1 MNKEKLRFSHIGIPT
16 ADRELPIY
24 AEGIKVHLNNFA
36 DEAYNVEWLRF
47 EPGSPLPE
55 ILKTTAHVAYEVDDL
70 DEALQGEKVIV
81 APFEGGPNLTCAFI
95 EADGYAVE
103 LMKRG

>member
-1 MNKEKLRFSHIGIPT
+1 MKPGFKFSHIGIPT
-16 ADRELPIY
+16 KDRKLPIY
-24 AEGIKVHLNNFA
+24 AEGIKVHLNDFN
-36 DEAYNVEWLRF
+36 DEPFSVEWLRF

-55 ILKTTAHVAYEVDDL
+55 ILQTTAHVAYEVEDL
-70 DEALQGEKVIV
+70 DEAMKGEKVIV
-81 APFEGGPNLTCAFI
+81 PPFEGGPNLTCAFI